1 MIYTHFR
8 IVQSNDYSVYRPL
21 SDAAEPGLNHA
32 QSAAAPHSDLFWRV
46 GKRNALRHGDWK
58 LIRDSSAWQLSN
70 LTADIAETAALAAK
84 EPACVAEL
92 AALWDMRNVEQSEPL
107 WK

>member
-1 MIYTHFR
+1 
-8 IVQSNDYSVYRPL
+8 
-21 SDAAEPGLNHA
+21 LNHA

-58 LIRDSSAWQLSN
+58 LIRDGSAWQLFD
-70 LTADIAETAALAAK
+70 LTADIAETADLAAK
-84 EPACVAEL
+84 EPERVAEL
-92 AALWDMRNVEQSEPL
+92 AALWDMRNAEQSEPL